1 MTNRNFQG
9 VFIRRIK
16 NHQFRKL
23 FLKNW
28 LWVVTCIILPLTI
41 CACAIQY
48 YSKLSLLREMDAAAY
63 RSVRNTNATLQAL
76 LDEVCDTLEKE
87 IINDDIVA
95 FFEMEKELPVNYEFV
110 VRVKQIQERVDID
123 MRASLYDSV
132 DVYSGNSDFIIS
144 SKYRGQSYKLMA
156 DQSIVSAFRD
166 YIEKYPSRKMF
177 AVSRTTDL
185 SGEEKVITVYWT
197 REAGVD
203 SFVSISIDAQ
213 KLIHH
218 ITDEYD
224 ETQGIYLIVDDEDQ
238 VVLDTS
244 GQLNGR
250 ILEWKDANE
259 SVSSFTTEIDGKTM
273 RLSWIE
279 METFGWKCAQMISME
294 DYLASNMRLQHTIML
309 IVLVGMIAGII
320 LSYVVTVKLF
330 RPVEAILI
338 LLENPAEQKI
348 MDTDEEIQFV
358 LFRILE
364 LFQKNITL
372 ENEMMERLFALR
384 RARAKALQEQMTPH
398 FLCNVLQ
405 TINWIAIAET
415 GEEDGATS
423 QALILLA
430 DIIRKSK
437 EQKYSLT
444 SVEKEIDYIRKFIE
458 LERLRFGKGIICHYR
473 IDSDVQH
480 RMIPAISLQTL
491 VENSI
496 THGFRGQGGQGNIYI
511 NIENSEKN
519 ELLIRVEDDGV
530 GISQEKIEGLFEQLQ
545 MDYIYTVEHVGLIN
559 LFQRFRLIYGDS
571 CRFNIRQSNYG
582 GVCVE
587 IIAPQVSSEWMR
599 IIEGDK
605 ENACT
610 M

>member
-177 AVSRTTDL
+177 AVLRTTDL

-203 SFVSISIDAQ
+203 SFVSISIDTQ

-244 GQLNGR
+244 GQLNDR
-250 ILEWKDANE
+250 ILEWEDANE

-398 FLCNVLQ
+398 FLCNALQ

>member
-166 YIEKYPSRKMF
+166 YVEKYPSRKMF

-185 SGEEKVITVYWT
+185 SGEKKVITVYWT

-224 ETQGIYLIVDDEDQ
+224 ETQGIYLIVDEENQ

-244 GQLNGR
+244 GQLNDR
-250 ILEWKDANE
+250 ILEWEDANE

-398 FLCNVLQ
+398 FLCNALQ

>member
-177 AVSRTTDL
+177 AVLRTTDL

-250 ILEWKDANE
+250 ILEWEDANE

-273 RLSWIE
+273 RLSWIG

>member
-398 FLCNVLQ
+398 FLCNALQ